1 MTIKDKAEFFKGVA
15 EDLEKLNAY
24 EKDSF
29 IFTEDEKAMIDEW
42 FKQHSASDDGNSGR
56 YKMPKHYLMYKSG
69 VIPRAGLYKGVEC
82 ACGKCYG
89 GLNGAWNES

>member
-1 MTIKDKAEFFKGVA
+1 MTIKDKADFFKEVV

-29 IFTEDEKAMIDEW
+29 IFTEDEKTMIDEW
-42 FKQHSASDDGNSGR
+42 FKTHAASDDGNSGR
-56 YKMPKHYLMYKSG
+56 YKMPKHYLMYQSG

-89 GLNGAWNES
+89 GLNGTWNEF